1 MKKILIISII
11 VLSSC
16 SLQQRAT
23 NKTEWLKKHG
33 FLKETSDTV
42 ILRDTIKGWSYD
54 TIVQFDTFSNTD
66 TLIMSNGKDSII
78 TIVSWRERVIKQTK
92 RELDTIVES
101 KVITNTKPIV
111 IEPKRQ
117 WWDRFWS
124 GYILGILSIVFFFI
138 IIYKLIK
145 SLGNKPDNN
154 TH

>member
-1 MKKILIISII
+1 MKKILIVSII

-16 SLQQRAT
+16 SAIKQQRAT

-42 ILRDTIKGWSYD
+42 ILRDTIKGWAYD
-54 TIVQFDTFSNTD
+54 TIVQFDSFSNTD

-101 KVITNTKPIV
+101 KVITNTKPIE
-111 IEPKRQ
+111 IKAKLKWYQEY
-117 WWDRFWS
+117 WWAW
-124 GYILGILSIVFFFI
+124 IVFTFMFCVLMV
-138 IIYKLIK
+138 KLANKLTYIK
-145 SLGNKPDNN
+145 
-154 TH
+154 